1 MIKFRHIDS
10 ASTFNTTKFSAR
22 SSNDAYFTGND
33 KSRIID
39 GSPTVVYDELVFCKE
54 LKLIYTHGE
63 LYNAAEAD
71 LSGYY
76 TIIDANQTFATKTE
90 LSTKQNNITGSNGEV
105 VYHNGTN
112 VFTQTI
118 LNEGYVVNTQE
129 DLNRCKN
136 NSPSFEDVLN
146 TWQKFSILN
155 GVSNARPAEM
165 NSWRFN
171 NNTIIQPTDTE
182 SYVGFL
188 SPNSYSSYDV
198 TVRCYSTGADDDT
211 IGLVAAYAKD
221 SGGKEH
227 TLSFLRTPG
236 GTSNNGKPRWCAV
249 LDYNGNIDATS
260 YNQAVIVDNSSS
272 TTYPASTTNWG
283 TSSIARGTVINI
295 VRNGNLFTARCS
307 QFGSSEIDDTTLIT
321 LNLDTFAS
329 QYPLLNLFR
338 GSSKWG
344 YSTFSQPNTQYENI
358 AIADPSNFIIDV
370 LNKKVYQ
377 YNSSTKTWDV
387 IQGEDPINSIGVG
400 RFSYNSI
407 TNKLFY
413 NNGTSVIEISASS
426 SSSSGQKIHVIDA
439 STLTNYTLDS
449 VPGSYI
455 NDLVVITNI
464 TSGTHYSF
472 VNGRGT
478 TRHFR
483 GDNEHD
489 LIFRCCGNNRYQPI
503 MFPILTD

>member
-22 SSNDAYFTGND
+22 SSNDAYFTGSD

-76 TIIDANQTFATKTE
+76 TIIDADQTFATKTE

-118 LNEGYVVNTQE
+118 LNEGYVVNNQE

-155 GVSNARPAEM
+155 GVSNARLEEM

-236 GTSNNGKPRWCAV
+236 GTSSNGKPRWCAV
-249 LDYNGNIDATS
+249 LDYNGNIEATG

-272 TTYPASTTNWG
+272 TTYPASTTNWN
-283 TSSIARGTVINI
+283 TSSIASGTVINI

-307 QFGSSEIDDTTLIT
+307 QFGSSGIDDTTLIT
-321 LNLDTFAS
+321 LNLDTFS
-329 QYPLLNLFR
+329 PQYPLLNLFR

-358 AIADPSNFIIDV
+358 AITDPSNYIIDV

-489 LIFRCCGNNRYQPI
+489 LIFRCCGDNRYQPI